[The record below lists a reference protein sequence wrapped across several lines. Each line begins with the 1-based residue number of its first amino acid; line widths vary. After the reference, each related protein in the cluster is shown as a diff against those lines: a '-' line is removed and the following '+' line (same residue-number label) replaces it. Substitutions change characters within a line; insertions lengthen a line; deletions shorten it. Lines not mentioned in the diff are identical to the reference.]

1 MCIRDRVWSGTS
13 RASDLSLGDRIKL
26 LYSNQFHFNDR
37 GEPQITIG
45 IVQHVERV
53 TISAARGLLV
63 LPSGAGGT
71 TIEGG
76 TSFDVTL
83 HSGHAAQRQFSDWTM
98 GFFDLNA
105 PAGDLPAGYTEFL
118 DTPLRGEAFLPAPQR
133 CMDLMHI
140 FRQMS

>member
-1 MCIRDRVWSGTS
+1 MFFTVYVSAAVTWFSDRELRTLLTQS
-13 RASDLSLGDRIKL
+13 RLSNAQTGITGML
-26 LYSNQFHFNDR
+26 LYKDGNFMQALEGDERTVQALEACIATDR
-37 GEPQITIG
+37 RHQGM
-45 IVQHVERV
+45 
-53 TISAARGLLV
+53 
-63 LPSGAGGT
+63 
-71 TIEGG
+71 
-76 TSFDVTL
+76 VTL

-140 FRQMS
+140 FRRMS